1 MCDYYEGQLAS
12 AIIKYR
18 WAMALLGRAHA
29 NKIAQLNDNRA
40 ANSNRSRNRYSK
52 G

>member
-12 AIIKYR
+12 AIIKYC

-29 NKIAQLNDNRA
+29 NKIA
-40 ANSNRSRNRYSK
+40 
-52 G
+52 